1 MHSILKSEQQALT
14 REEQDVQEMLNR
26 RYDDS
31 LNGKATLLDPDDVR
45 REVAARH
52 AADVKLR

>member
-14 REEQDVQEMLNR
+14 REDQDVQEMLSR
-26 RYDDS
+26 RYDDA

-45 REVAARH
+45 RELAARH
-52 AADVKLR
+52 AAYLKLR